1 MLPLNENGNST
12 PVPQAQAPA
21 GSLSVFD
28 LIRVLWNGKWLMIL
42 FAIIGAAVGFYKANW
57 EIPIYTSD
65 ALIQINTKVE
75 QPVAAVGAVN
85 ALLVERSPADAE
97 MMLIKSRMVLSKVVE
112 DQHLRFHANP
122 IGDKDRI
129 LHREGRMDLELL
141 ELPGYGFKARAL
153 GNDSFAVV
161 AKGKEI
167 VHCVA
172 GETCRTQYNG
182 DSVAIRTGLFKA
194 HKGQEFSL
202 SVSSELSAINSL
214 AGGLSVGEAGK
225 NSGSGMIKIHYSH
238 RYADR
243 AAAILNS
250 VMDTYLRQNVE
261 LRSATAAKTL
271 EFLDEQL
278 PGVKSKLDSIEG
290 VLSKY
295 RREVGTVDIS
305 GETSSS
311 LSRSVDL
318 QNQLAGLDQ
327 QKAEA
332 LRVYT
337 SEHPNVQAIEIKR
350 KALLGELGKVKSVMK
365 KLPEKQQELL
375 RLQGEVELNN
385 KLYTTMLNN
394 AQQLRVVRAGELG
407 NVRIVD
413 HARIA
418 EGSSYPNKRSIEMM
432 YLGICLG
439 IGAAILIL
447 IRVFSRKGIRNSSE
461 VENATGISVY
471 AKVPESRNK
480 LLRKRKRSAKNFL
493 VVDDPDDRAS
503 EAFRS
508 LLTAVD
514 FSLEKHQVLMVSGLI
529 PGVGKSFVAE
539 NIAALA
545 AQMGRKILLIDGDM
559 RRGRV
564 KSKSKDGLANVLM
577 RKCTAADAITQ
588 SEVEN
593 LYVMGGGHTQLYPSE
608 LLRGDTFKELLD
620 ELRPQ
625 YDLVIVDTPPISL
638 VTDATLIY
646 PLVDF
651 SLIVLHYGKHAV
663 PEVVETLAS
672 LDRIKSGPKAFVLN
686 HCERGHHGYG
696 YGYGYYGYY
705 GYYSYSYRKK
715 KS

>member
-1 MLPLNENGNST
+1 MLPLNENDGK
-12 PVPQAQAPA
+12 VAPQQVQPPSN
-21 GSLSVFD
+21 SLSVFD
-28 LIRVLWNGKWLMIL
+28 IIRVLWNGKWVMIL
-42 FAIIGAAVGFYKANW
+42 FALIGAAVGFYKANW
-57 EIPIYTSD
+57 EIPMYTSD

-112 DQHLRFHANP
+112 EEHLRFHANP
-122 IGDKDRI
+122 IGDRDRI

-141 ELPGYGFKARAL
+141 ELPRGSFKARAL
-153 GNDSFAVV
+153 GGDSFAVV
-161 AKGKEI
+161 ADNQEI
-167 VHCVA
+167 LRGVV
-172 GETCRTQYNG
+172 GETARGEYRG
-182 DSVAIRTGLFKA
+182 DSLAIRANLLKA
-194 HKGQEFSL
+194 RAGQKFSL
-202 SVSSELSAINSL
+202 NVSSELSAINSL

-238 RYADR
+238 RYPDR

-278 PGVKSKLDSIEG
+278 PGVKAKLDSIEG

-305 GETSSS
+305 GETSVS
-311 LSRSVDL
+311 LNRSVDL
-318 QNQLAGLDQ
+318 QKQLAELEQ
-327 QKAEA
+327 QRAEA

-337 SEHPNVQAIEIKR
+337 SEHPNVQAIELKR
-350 KALLGELGKVKSVMK
+350 KALYGELGKVKKSMS

-418 EGSSYPNKRSIEMM
+418 EEQSYPKKRSIEML
-432 YLGICLG
+432 YLLICLG
-439 IGAAILIL
+439 IGASILIL
-447 IRVFSRKGIRNSSE
+447 FRVFSRKGIRNSSE

-480 LLRKRKRSAKNFL
+480 LLRGRKKREAKSFL

-503 EAFRS
+503 EAFRT

-514 FSLEKHQVLMVSGLI
+514 FSMEKNQVLMVSGLI

-545 AQMGRKILLIDGDM
+545 AQMGRKVLLIDGDM

-577 RKCTAADAITQ
+577 RSCSAADAITQ
-588 SEVEN
+588 SSVNN

-608 LLRGDTFKELLD
+608 LLRGDYFKELLE
-620 ELRPQ
+620 ELKSQ
-625 YDLVIVDTPPISL
+625 YDMIIVDTPPISL

-672 LDRIKSGPKAFVLN
+672 LDRIKNGPKAFVLN
-686 HCERGHHGYG
+686 HCERGRHGYG

-705 GYYSYSYRKK
+705 SYGYYKK
-715 KS
+715 KK

>member
-1 MLPLNENGNST
+1 MLPLNENGKSSS
-12 PVPQAQAPA
+12 VPQAQAPA
-21 GSLSVFD
+21 SSLSVFD
-28 LIRVLWNGKWLMIL
+28 VVRVLWNGKWLMVL

-65 ALIQINTKVE
+65 ALIQINTKGG
-75 QPVAAVGAVN
+75 QPTAAIGA
-85 ALLVERSPADAE
+85 ATGLLEVQSPANAE
-97 MMLIKSRMVLSKVVE
+97 MMLMKSRMVLEKVVE
-112 DQHLRFHANP
+112 EQHLRFHANP

-129 LHREGRMDLELL
+129 LHREGRLDLEYL
-141 ELPGYGFKARAL
+141 ELPRGVFKARTL
-153 GNDSFAVV
+153 GKDSFVV
-161 AKGKEI
+161 VGRGKEI
-167 VHCVA
+167 IRGAV
-172 GETCRTQYNG
+172 GETYREDVNRDTL
-182 DSVAIRTGLFKA
+182 VIRVGLLKA
-194 HKGQEFSL
+194 KAGQEFSL
-202 SVSSELSAINSL
+202 SVSSELSAIDNL
-214 AGGLSVGEAGK
+214 ANGLSVGEAGK
-225 NSGSGMIKIHYSH
+225 NSGSGMIKINFSH

-250 VMDTYLRQNVE
+250 VVNTYQRQNVE
-261 LRSATAAKTL
+261 LRGAEAEKTL

-278 PGVKSKLDSIEG
+278 PGVKAKLDSIEA
-290 VLSKY
+290 VLAKY
-295 RREVGTVDIS
+295 RREMGTVDIS

-418 EGSSYPNKRSIEMM
+418 EKQSYPNKRSIEMM

-447 IRVFSRKGIRNSSE
+447 IRVFSRKGIRSSSE
-461 VENATGISVY
+461 VENATGVSVY

-480 LLRKRKRSAKNFL
+480 LLRKRKHAAKSFL

-564 KSKSKDGLANVLM
+564 KSKSKNGLANVLM
-577 RKCTAADAITQ
+577 RKCPVADAITQ

-608 LLRGDTFKELLD
+608 LLRGDTFKELLE

-672 LDRIKSGPKAFVLN
+672 LDRIKNCPKAFVLN
-686 HCERGHHGYG
+686 HCERGRHGYG

-705 GYYSYSYRKK
+705 GYYNYSYRKK
-715 KS
+715 KK

>member
-1 MLPLNENGNST
+1 MLPLNENENHGANLR
-12 PVPQAQAPA
+12 VQAPA
-21 GSLSVFD
+21 SSPSVFD
-28 LIRVLWNGKWLMIL
+28 VVRVLWNGKWVMVL
-42 FAIIGAAVGFYKANW
+42 FALIGAAVGFYKANW

-65 ALIQINTKVE
+65 ALIQINIKGG
-75 QPVAAVGAVN
+75 QPTAAIGA
-85 ALLVERSPADAE
+85 ATGLLEVQSPANAE
-97 MMLIKSRMVLSKVVE
+97 MMLMKSRMVLEKVVE
-112 DQHLRFHANP
+112 EQHLRFIAEP

-129 LHREGRMDLELL
+129 LHREGRMDLEYL
-141 ELPGYGFKARAL
+141 ELPRGNFRAHVL
-153 GNDSFAVV
+153 GQDSFTVV
-161 AKGKEI
+161 SNGKEI
-167 VHCVA
+167 VRCVA
-172 GETCRTQYNG
+172 GKTCRGEIKG
-182 DSVAIRTGLFKA
+182 DSLIIHAGLLKA
-194 HKGQEFSL
+194 RAGQEFLL
-202 SVSSELSAINSL
+202 SETSELSAISSL
-214 AGGLSVGEAGK
+214 ANGLSVGEAGK
-225 NSGSGMIKIHYSH
+225 NSGSGMIRINFSH

-250 VMDTYLRQNVE
+250 VVNTYQRQNVE
-261 LRSATAAKTL
+261 LRGAEAEKTL

-278 PGVKSKLDSIEG
+278 PGVKAKLDSIEA
-290 VLSKY
+290 VLAKY
-295 RREVGTVDIS
+295 RREMGTVDIS

-318 QNQLAGLDQ
+318 QKQLAELDQ
-327 QKAEA
+327 QRAED

-337 SEHPNVQAIEIKR
+337 PEHPSIQALELKR
-350 KALLGELGKVKSVMK
+350 KALQNELGKVKSSLS

-413 HARIA
+413 YARIA
-418 EGSSYPNKRSIEMM
+418 EKTSYPNKRSIELL
-432 YLGICLG
+432 YLLICLG
-439 IGAAILIL
+439 VGAAILIL
-447 IRVFSRKGIRNSSE
+447 IKLFSRKGIRSSSE

-480 LLRKRKRSAKNFL
+480 LLHKRNRTSKNFL
-493 VVDDPDDRAS
+493 VVDDPDDLAS
-503 EAFRS
+503 EAFRT

-514 FSLEKHQVLMVSGLI
+514 FALEKNQILMVSGLI

-539 NIAALA
+539 NVAALA
-545 AQMGRKILLIDGDM
+545 AQMGRKVLLIDGDM

-564 KSKSKDGLANVLM
+564 KSKSKNGLANVLM
-577 RKCTAADAITQ
+577 KSCPAADAITQ
-588 SEVEN
+588 SSVEN
-593 LYVMGGGHTQLYPSE
+593 LYVMSGGHTQLYPSE
-608 LLRGDTFKELLD
+608 LLRGDNFKNLLE

-651 SLIVLHYGKHAV
+651 SLIVLHYGKHSV
-663 PEVVETLAS
+663 SEVEETLS
-672 LDRIKSGPKAFVLN
+672 TLNRIKDCPKAFVLN

-696 YGYGYYGYY
+696 YYGYYGY
-705 GYYSYSYRKK
+705 GYYKKRK
-715 KS
+715 

>member
-1 MLPLNENGNST
+1 MLPLNENVNQGSA
-12 PVPQAQAPA
+12 PQVQAPA
-21 GSLSVFD
+21 SSLSVFD
-28 LIRVLWNGKWLMIL
+28 VIRVLWNGKWVMVL
-42 FAIIGAAVGFYKANW
+42 FALIGAAVGFYKANW

-112 DQHLRFHANP
+112 EQHLRFHANP

-141 ELPGYGFKARAL
+141 ELPGHGFKARAL
-153 GNDSFAVV
+153 GKDSFVV
-161 AKGKEI
+161 VGRGKEI
-167 VHCVA
+167 VRGVV
-172 GETCRTQYNG
+172 GETYREDVNG
-182 DSVAIRTGLFKA
+182 DTLVIRVGLLKA
-194 HKGQEFSL
+194 KAGQEFSL
-202 SVSSELSAINSL
+202 SVSSELAAISSL
-214 AGGLSVGEAGK
+214 ANGLSVGEAGK
-225 NSGSGMIKIHYSH
+225 NSGSGMIKIHFSH

-278 PGVKSKLDSIEG
+278 PGVKAKLDSIEA

-295 RREVGTVDIS
+295 RREMGTVDIS

-311 LSRSVDL
+311 LGRSVDL
-318 QNQLAGLDQ
+318 QKQLADLDQ

-337 SEHPNVQAIEIKR
+337 PEHPNIQAIELKR

-418 EGSSYPNKRSIEMM
+418 ERTSYPNKRSIEFM

-439 IGAAILIL
+439 VGAAILIL
-447 IRVFSRKGIRNSSE
+447 FRIFSRKGIRNSSE
-461 VENATGISVY
+461 VENATGVSVY

-480 LLRKRKRSAKNFL
+480 LLRIRKHSAKSFL

-508 LLTAVD
+508 LLTAID
-514 FSLEKHQVLMVSGLI
+514 FSMEKNQVLMVSGLI

-539 NIAALA
+539 NIAALS
-545 AQMGRKILLIDGDM
+545 AQMGRKVLLIDGDM

-564 KSKSKDGLANVLM
+564 KSRSKEGLANVLM
-577 RKCTAADAITQ
+577 HQCSLTDAITQ
-588 SEVEN
+588 SSVDN

-608 LLRGDTFKELLD
+608 LLRGDDFKNILN
-620 ELRPQ
+620 ELRAQ

-651 SLIVLHYGKHAV
+651 SLIVLHYGKHTV
-663 PEVVETLAS
+663 PEVVETLSA
-672 LDRIKSGPKAFVLN
+672 LDRIKACPKAFVLN
-686 HCERGHHGYG
+686 HCERGHRGYG

-705 GYYSYSYRKK
+705 SYGYGKK
-715 KS
+715 KK

>member
-1 MLPLNENGNST
+1 MLPLNENGNNGAN
-12 PVPQAQAPA
+12 PQVQAPA
-21 GSLSVFD
+21 SSLSVFD
-28 LIRVLWNGKWLMIL
+28 VIRVLWNGKWVMVL
-42 FAIIGAAVGFYKANW
+42 FALIGAAVGFYKANW

-141 ELPGYGFKARAL
+141 QLPGYGFKARAL
-153 GNDSFAVV
+153 GKDSFVVV

-167 VHCVA
+167 VRGAV
-172 GETCRTQYNG
+172 GETYREAYNG
-182 DSVAIRTGLFKA
+182 DTLVIRVGLLKA
-194 HKGQEFSL
+194 KAGQEFSL
-202 SVSSELSAINSL
+202 NVSSELSAISSL

-225 NSGSGMIKIHYSH
+225 NSGSGMIKIHFSH

-243 AAAILNS
+243 AASILNS

-278 PGVKSKLDSIEG
+278 PGVKGKLDSIEA

-295 RREVGTVDIS
+295 RREMGTVDIS

-311 LSRSVDL
+311 LGRSVDL
-318 QNQLAGLDQ
+318 QKQLADLDQ

-337 SEHPNVQAIEIKR
+337 PEHPNIQAIELKR
-350 KALLGELGKVKSVMK
+350 KALQGELGKVKAVMK

-418 EGSSYPNKRSIEMM
+418 EKTSYPNKRSIEMM

-447 IRVFSRKGIRNSSE
+447 FRVFSRKGIRSTSE

-480 LLRKRKRSAKNFL
+480 LLRMRKHAAKNFL

-503 EAFRS
+503 ESFRS

-514 FSLEKHQVLMVSGLI
+514 FSMDKNQILMVSGLI

-539 NIAALA
+539 NVAALA
-545 AQMGRKILLIDGDM
+545 AQMGRKVLLIDGDM

-564 KSKSKDGLANVLM
+564 KSRSKVGLANVLM
-577 RKCTAADAITQ
+577 RSCPVADAITQ
-588 SEVEN
+588 SSVEN

-608 LLRGDTFKELLD
+608 LLRGENFKNMLE

-625 YDLVIVDTPPISL
+625 YDLIIVDTPPISL

-651 SLIVLHYGKHAV
+651 SLIVLHYGKHSV
-663 PEVVETLAS
+663 PEVVETLSA
-672 LDRIKSGPKAFVLN
+672 LDRIKDGPKAFVLN

-696 YGYGYYGYY
+696 YGYY
-705 GYYSYSYRKK
+705 GYYSYGYYKK
-715 KS
+715 KKK

>member
-1 MLPLNENGNST
+1 MLPLNENGNKAK
-12 PVPQAQAPA
+12 PQVQAPA
-21 GSLSVFD
+21 SSLSVFD
-28 LIRVLWNGKWLMIL
+28 VVRVLWNGKWVMIL
-42 FAIIGAAVGFYKANW
+42 FALLGAAVGFYKANW
-57 EIPIYTSD
+57 EIPMFTSD
-65 ALIQINTKVE
+65 ALIQINTKGG
-75 QPVAAVGAVN
+75 QPTAAIGATTG
-85 ALLVERSPADAE
+85 LLEVQSPANAE

-112 DQHLRFHANP
+112 EQHLRFLANP

-141 ELPGYGFKARAL
+141 ELPGQGFKARAL
-153 GNDSFAVV
+153 GKDSFAVV
-161 AKGKEI
+161 SHGKEI
-167 VHCVA
+167 VRGAV
-172 GETCRTQYNG
+172 GETYREDVNG
-182 DSVAIRTGLFKA
+182 DILVIRVGLLKA
-194 HKGQEFSL
+194 KAGQEFSL
-202 SVSSELSAINSL
+202 SVLSELAAISSL
-214 AGGLSVGEAGK
+214 ANGLSVSEAGK
-225 NSGSGMIKIHYSH
+225 NSGSGMIKIIFSH

-250 VMDTYLRQNVE
+250 VVNTYQRQNVE
-261 LRSATAAKTL
+261 LRGAEAEKTL

-278 PGVKSKLDSIEG
+278 PGVKAKLDSVEA

-295 RREVGTVDIS
+295 RREVGSVDIS

-311 LSRSVDL
+311 LSRSVEL
-318 QNQLAGLDQ
+318 QAQLAELDQ
-327 QKAEA
+327 QRNEA
-332 LRVYT
+332 LRTYT
-337 SEHPNVQAIEIKR
+337 AEHPVVQSIDLKR
-350 KALLGELGKVKSVMK
+350 KALRTELGKVKSVMK

-418 EGSSYPNKRSIEMM
+418 ERTSYPNKRSIEMM

-439 IGAAILIL
+439 IGATILIL
-447 IRVFSRKGIRNSSE
+447 FRIFSRKGIRNTSE

-480 LLRKRKRSAKNFL
+480 LLRMRKHTAKDFL
-493 VVDDPDDRAS
+493 VVEDPDDRAS

-514 FSLEKHQVLMVSGLI
+514 FSVEKNQVLMVSGLI

-545 AQMGRKILLIDGDM
+545 AQMGRKVLLIDGDM

-577 RKCTAADAITQ
+577 RNCSVYDAIAK
-588 SEVEN
+588 SSVKN
-593 LYVMGGGHTQLYPSE
+593 LYVIGGGHTQLYPSE
-608 LLRGDTFKELLD
+608 LLRGDDFRALLE

-625 YDLVIVDTPPISL
+625 YDMIIVDTPPISL

-651 SLIVLHYGKHAV
+651 SLIVLHYGKHSI
-663 PEVVETLAS
+663 PEVQETLAV
-672 LDRIKSGPKAFVLN
+672 LDRIRDCPKAFVLN

-696 YGYGYYGYY
+696 YGYY
-705 GYYSYSYRKK
+705 GYYSYGYYKK
-715 KS
+715 KKK

>member
-1 MLPLNENGNST
+1 MLPLNENGSKA
-12 PVPQAQAPA
+12 PQQVQAPA
-21 GSLSVFD
+21 SSLSVFD
-28 LIRVLWNGKWLMIL
+28 VIRVLWNGKWVMLL
-42 FAIIGAAVGFYKANW
+42 FALIGAGVGFYKANW
-57 EIPIYTSD
+57 EIPMYTSD

-112 DQHLRFHANP
+112 EEHLRFHASP
-122 IGDKDRI
+122 VGDKDRI
-129 LHREGRMDLELL
+129 LHRDGRMDLELL
-141 ELPGYGFKARAL
+141 ELPGWGFKARAL
-153 GNDSFAVV
+153 GGDSFAVL
-161 AKGKEI
+161 ARGKEI
-167 VHCVA
+167 VRGIV
-172 GETCRTQYNG
+172 GDTYRVDYNG
-182 DSVAIRTGLFKA
+182 DTVAIRVGLLKA
-194 HKGQEFSL
+194 RKDQEFAL
-202 SVSSELSAINSL
+202 SVSSELSAISSL

-225 NSGSGMIKIHYSH
+225 NSGSGMIKIHFSH

-243 AAAILNS
+243 AASILNS

-271 EFLDEQL
+271 EFLDDQL
-278 PGVKSKLDSIEG
+278 PGVKARLDSIEA

-311 LSRSVDL
+311 LGRSVDL
-318 QNQLAGLDQ
+318 QNQLADLEQ
-327 QKAEA
+327 QRTEA
-332 LRVYT
+332 LRIYT
-337 SEHPNVQAIEIKR
+337 AEHPNVQAIDLKIKN
-350 KALLGELGKVKSVMK
+350 LNGELGKVKAVMK

-418 EGSSYPNKRSIEMM
+418 EKTSYPNKRSIELL

-439 IGAAILIL
+439 IGAALLIL
-447 IRVFSRKGIRNSSE
+447 VRLLSKKGIRSTSE
-461 VENATGISVY
+461 VENSTGISVY

-480 LLRKRKRSAKNFL
+480 LLRMRKHAAKNFL

-514 FSLEKHQVLMVSGLI
+514 FAIEKNQVLMVSGLI

-545 AQMGRKILLIDGDM
+545 AQMGRKVLLIDGDM

-564 KSKSKDGLANVLM
+564 KSRSKDGLANVLM
-577 RKCTAADAITQ
+577 RSCSKLDAITQ
-588 SEVEN
+588 SDVDN

-608 LLRGDTFKELLD
+608 LLRGDAFKDLLA
-620 ELRPQ
+620 ELRLE

-651 SLIVLHYGKHAV
+651 SLIVLHYGKHSV
-663 PEVVETLAS
+663 PEIQEMLNA
-672 LDRIKSGPKAFVLN
+672 LNRIKDVPKAFVLN

-696 YGYGYYGYY
+696 YGYY
-705 GYYSYSYRKK
+705 GYYSYGYYKK
-715 KS
+715 KK

>member
-1 MLPLNENGNST
+1 MLPLNENGNQGSA
-12 PVPQAQAPA
+12 PQVQAPA
-21 GSLSVFD
+21 SSLSVFD
-28 LIRVLWNGKWLMIL
+28 VIRVLWNGKWVMIL
-42 FAIIGAAVGFYKANW
+42 FALIGAAVGFYKANW
-57 EIPIYTSD
+57 EIPMFTSD
-65 ALIQINTKVE
+65 ALIQINTKGG
-75 QPVAAVGAVN
+75 QPTAAIGATTG
-85 ALLVERSPADAE
+85 LLEVQSPANAE
-97 MMLIKSRMVLSKVVE
+97 MMLMKSRMVLEKVVE
-112 DQHLRFHANP
+112 EQHLRFHANP
-122 IGDKDRI
+122 MGDKDRI
-129 LHREGRMDLELL
+129 LHREGRLDIEYLK
-141 ELPGYGFKARAL
+141 LPRGSFRARAL
-153 GNDSFAVV
+153 GKDSFAVV
-161 AKGKEI
+161 SHGKEI
-167 VHCVA
+167 VRGAV
-172 GETCRTQYNG
+172 GETYREDVNG
-182 DSVAIRTGLFKA
+182 DTLVIRVGLLKA
-194 HKGQEFSL
+194 KAGQEFSL
-202 SVSSELSAINSL
+202 SVSSELAAISSL
-214 AGGLSVGEAGK
+214 ANGLSVSEAGK
-225 NSGSGMIKIHYSH
+225 NSGSGMIKIIFSH

-250 VMDTYLRQNVE
+250 VVNTYQRQNVE
-261 LRSATAAKTL
+261 LRGAEAEKTL

-278 PGVKSKLDSIEG
+278 PGVKAKLDSIEA
-290 VLSKY
+290 VLAKY
-295 RREVGTVDIS
+295 RREMGTVDIS

-311 LSRSVDL
+311 LGRSVDL
-318 QNQLAGLDQ
+318 QKQLADLDQ

-337 SEHPNVQAIEIKR
+337 PEHPNIQAIELKR

-418 EGSSYPNKRSIEMM
+418 ERTSYPNKRSIEMM

-447 IRVFSRKGIRNSSE
+447 FRIFSRKGIRNSSE
-461 VENATGISVY
+461 VENATGVSVY

-480 LLRKRKRSAKNFL
+480 LLRMRKHSAKNFL

-514 FSLEKHQVLMVSGLI
+514 FSMEKNQILMVSGLI

-539 NIAALA
+539 NVAALA
-545 AQMGRKILLIDGDM
+545 AQMGRKVLLIDGDM

-564 KSKSKDGLANVLM
+564 KSKSKEGLANVLM
-577 RKCTAADAITQ
+577 RNCPVADAITQ
-588 SEVEN
+588 SPVDN

-608 LLRGDTFKELLD
+608 LLRGDNFKNLLE
-620 ELRPQ
+620 ELRSQ
-625 YDLVIVDTPPISL
+625 YDLIIVDTPPISL

-651 SLIVLHYGKHAV
+651 SLIVLHYGKHSV
-663 PEVVETLAS
+663 PEVVETLGA
-672 LDRIKSGPKAFVLN
+672 LDRIKDGPKAFVLN

-696 YGYGYYGYY
+696 YGYY
-705 GYYSYSYRKK
+705 GYYSYGYYKK
-715 KS
+715 KKK

>member
-1 MLPLNENGNST
+1 MLPLNENGNQGSA
-12 PVPQAQAPA
+12 PQVQMPA
-21 GSLSVFD
+21 SSLSVFD
-28 LIRVLWNGKWLMIL
+28 VIRVLWNGKWVMIL
-42 FAIIGAAVGFYKANW
+42 FALIGAAVGFYKANW

-65 ALIQINTKVE
+65 ALIQINTKGG
-75 QPVAAVGAVN
+75 QTTTAIGAATG
-85 ALLVERSPADAE
+85 LLEVQSPANAE
-97 MMLIKSRMVLSKVVE
+97 MMLMKSRMVLEKVVE
-112 DQHLRFHANP
+112 EQHLRFHANP

-129 LHREGRMDLELL
+129 LHREGRLDLEYL
-141 ELPGYGFKARAL
+141 ELPRGVFKARIL
-153 GNDSFAVV
+153 GKDSFVV
-161 AKGKEI
+161 VGRGKEI
-167 VHCVA
+167 VRGTV
-172 GETCRTQYNG
+172 GETYREDVNG
-182 DSVAIRTGLFKA
+182 DTLVIRVGLLKA
-194 HKGQEFSL
+194 KAGQEFSL
-202 SVSSELSAINSL
+202 NVSSELSAINNL
-214 AGGLSVGEAGK
+214 ANGLSVGEAGK
-225 NSGSGMIKIHYSH
+225 NSGSGMIKINFSH

-250 VMDTYLRQNVE
+250 VVNTYQRQNVE
-261 LRSATAAKTL
+261 LRGAEAEKTL

-278 PGVKSKLDSIEG
+278 PGVKAKLDSIEA
-290 VLSKY
+290 VLAKY
-295 RREVGTVDIS
+295 RREMGTVDIS

-311 LSRSVDL
+311 LGRSVDL
-318 QNQLAGLDQ
+318 QKQLADLDQ

-337 SEHPNVQAIEIKR
+337 PEHPNIQAIELKR

-418 EGSSYPNKRSIEMM
+418 ERTSYPNKRSIEMM

-447 IRVFSRKGIRNSSE
+447 FRVFSRKGIRNSSE

-480 LLRKRKRSAKNFL
+480 LLRMRKHSAKNFL

-514 FSLEKHQVLMVSGLI
+514 FSVDKNQVMMVSGLI

-545 AQMGRKILLIDGDM
+545 AQMGRKVLLIDGDM

-564 KSKSKDGLANVLM
+564 KSKSKEGLANVLM
-577 RKCTAADAITQ
+577 RNCPVADAITR
-588 SEVEN
+588 SPVEN

-608 LLRGDTFKELLD
+608 LLRGDNFKNLLE

-625 YDLVIVDTPPISL
+625 YDLVVVDTPPISL

-651 SLIVLHYGKHAV
+651 SLIVLHYGKHSV
-663 PEVVETLAS
+663 PEVVETLGA
-672 LDRIKSGPKAFVLN
+672 LDRIKDGPKAFVLN

-696 YGYGYYGYY
+696 YGYY
-705 GYYSYSYRKK
+705 GYYSYGYYKK
-715 KS
+715 KKK

>member
-1 MLPLNENGNST
+1 MLPLNEKENKGVN
-12 PVPQAQAPA
+12 PQAQAPSS
-21 GSLSVFD
+21 SLSVFEI
-28 LIRVLWNGKWLMIL
+28 LGVLWKGKWVMIL
-42 FAIIGAAVGFYKANW
+42 FALIGAAVGFYKANW
-57 EIPIYTSD
+57 EIPMYTSD
-65 ALIQINTKVE
+65 ALIQINTKDG
-75 QPVAAVGAVN
+75 QSVAAVGAAN
-85 ALLVERSPADAE
+85 ALLVDRSPASAE
-97 MMLIKSRMVLSKVVE
+97 IMLIKSRMVLSKVVE
-112 DQHLRFHANP
+112 EEHLRFKANP

-141 ELPGYGFKARAL
+141 RLPGYGFKARTL
-153 GNDSFAVV
+153 GNDSFVVV
-161 AKGKEI
+161 AKGKGI
-167 VHCVA
+167 LRGSV
-172 GETCRTQYNG
+172 GETYREEYNG
-182 DSVAIRTGLFKA
+182 DTLAIRVGLLKA
-194 HKGQEFSL
+194 KAGQEFSL

-214 AGGLSVGEAGK
+214 ASGLSVGEAGK
-225 NSGSGMIKIHYSH
+225 NSGSGMIKINYSH

-250 VMDTYLRQNVE
+250 VMNTYVRQNVE
-261 LRSATAAKTL
+261 MRSAAAEKTL

-278 PGVKSKLDSIEG
+278 PGVKAKLDSIEG

-295 RREVGTVDIS
+295 RREVGSVDIS

-318 QNQLAGLDQ
+318 QKQLAELDQ
-327 QKAEA
+327 QRAED

-337 SEHPNVQAIEIKR
+337 PEHPSIQALELKR
-350 KALLGELGKVKSVMK
+350 KALQNELGKVKSSLS

-413 HARIA
+413 YARIA
-418 EGSSYPNKRSIEMM
+418 ENTSYPNKRSIELL
-432 YLGICLG
+432 YLLICLG
-439 IGAAILIL
+439 VGAAILIL
-447 IRVFSRKGIRNSSE
+447 IKLFSRKGIRSTSE

-480 LLRKRKRSAKNFL
+480 LLRKRHLPEKKFL
-493 VVDDPDDRAS
+493 VIDDPDDLAS
-503 EAFRS
+503 EAFRT

-514 FSLEKHQVLMVSGLI
+514 FALEKNQILMVSGLI

-539 NIAALA
+539 NVAALA
-545 AQMGRKILLIDGDM
+545 AQMGRKVLLIDGDM

-564 KSKSKDGLANVLM
+564 KSKSRNGLANVLM
-577 RKCTAADAITQ
+577 KNCPAAEAITQ
-588 SEVEN
+588 SSVGN
-593 LYVMGGGHTQLYPSE
+593 LYVIGGGHTQLYPSE
-608 LLRGDTFKELLD
+608 LLRGDNFKNLLD

-625 YDLVIVDTPPISL
+625 YDLIIVDTPPISL

-651 SLIVLHYGKHAV
+651 SLIVLHYGKHSV
-663 PEVVETLAS
+663 SEVEETLS
-672 LDRIKSGPKAFVLN
+672 TLNRIKDGPKAFVLN

-696 YGYGYYGYY
+696 YY
-705 GYYSYSYRKK
+705 GYYSYGYYKK
-715 KS
+715 KK